1 MAIKV
6 GTGITTKQVAVAGS
20 TTQVKR
26 VIVGAP
32 IRNVIASGTLANLT
46 DVTLTGLTH
55 NQILLYDSA
64 SDQWVNS
71 SSLTPTGVTA
81 GTYGSSIQIPQ
92 ISVTSAGLIDS
103 AKNISVAS
111 TLATVAD
118 SGTGSISLLDSSL
131 SISGGSGITTSVSG
145 NTITVT
151 LDSAINSGQ
160 FGNLTLSGNTL
171 ASTTGGQIIIDP
183 NPVGDSG
190 DVIIKGNLQVD
201 GTTTTINS
209 TILTVNDKNIV
220 LASGAADSIS
230 ADGAGITV
238 DGSNAAILYND
249 SSGTWDFNIPFGTST
264 NVLSNYT
271 TSEIA
276 EASNLYYT
284 IARADSDAR
293 NAVSATGD
301 LSYDPNTGVFSINVE
316 TEYTSA
322 NFDSDLDAA
331 ISNGTGIS
339 YNSTNNSLNI
349 DSTGV
354 IAGTYGSSTEIPVFT
369 VNAQGQLDS
378 AGSVTV
384 AGVAGLTYDSSTGAL
399 SISTADGAT
408 FTDSIN
414 LNPFTTSN
422 LTEGSNLYYTTARA
436 DSDAR
441 YSLTG
446 STGVTYVPSTGTI
459 SIGQSVGT
467 SDNVTF
473 NDLVLTGN
481 LQVNGATTTVNTQT
495 LEVTDNMIYMNAG
508 ESSGSP
514 TAFVDVGWAA
524 NVNETGTYYHV
535 GMFRDATDGVFK
547 LYHEYLL
554 EPDSTPQIDV
564 NDSSFAFAPLKVGTF
579 ETTGLA
585 TIGGNLQVEQKTIS
599 LGNTG
604 GSDSAGMI
612 IENADARF
620 YYKNATSRMHL
631 NKPLNIQD
639 SIGNGLF
646 FKGTNI
652 LDAVT
657 FVDGGTF

>member
-32 IRNVIASGTLANLT
+32 IRNVIASGTLVNLT
-46 DVTLTGLTH
+46 DVTITDLTD

-64 SDQWVNS
+64 SGQWVNS
-71 SSLTPTGVTA
+71 SSLSPTGVTA
-81 GTYGSSIQIPQ
+81 GTYGSAIQIPQ

-103 AKNISVAS
+103 AKNISVAT
-111 TLATVAD
+111 TLTTAAD
-118 SGTGSISLLDSSL
+118 SSTGSVSLLDSSL
-131 SISGGSGITTSVSG
+131 SIFGGSGITTSVSG

-209 TILTVNDKNIV
+209 TILTVNDKNIIV
-220 LASGAADSIS
+220 ASGAADSTA

-238 DGSNAAILYND
+238 EGSNASITYN
-249 SSGTWDFNIPFGTST
+249 SGTGTWDFNIPFGTST
-264 NVLSNYT
+264 NVLSNFT
-271 TSEIA
+271 TTQLA
-276 EASNLYYT
+276 EGLNLYYT
-284 IARADSDAR
+284 TARADSDAR

-354 IAGTYGSSTEIPVFT
+354 IAGTYGSSTEIPIFT

-384 AGVAGLTYDSSTGAL
+384 AGVTGLTYDSSTGAL

-422 LTEGSNLYYTTARA
+422 LTEGSNLYYT
-436 DSDAR
+436 DAR
-441 YSLTG
+441 VDSYASGGSL
-446 STGVTYVPSTGTI
+446 SSIVT
-459 SIGQSVGT
+459 VG
-467 SDNVTF
+467 NVT
-473 NDLVLTGN
+473 VG
-481 LQVNGATTTVNTQT
+481 GT
-495 LEVTDNMIYMNAG
+495 L
-508 ESSGSP
+508 
-514 TAFVDVGWAA
+514 DVKG
-524 NVNETGTYYHV
+524 
-535 GMFRDATDGVFK
+535 K
-547 LYHEYLL
+547 SILL
-554 EPDSTPQIDV
+554 AD
-564 NDSSFAFAPLKVGTF
+564 
-579 ETTGLA
+579 
-585 TIGGNLQVEQKTIS
+585 
-599 LGNTG
+599 TG
-604 GSDSAGMI
+604 GSDSAGI
-612 IENADARF
+612 TIQNADARF

-646 FKGTNI
+646 FKGINI
-652 LDAVT
+652 LDTVT